1 MGSPRSFFRLPRGQH
16 VREHDVVN
24 PRDPAEGSREVL
36 VSEAWHIYATISSS
50 EQSIELAGLPN
61 LTISIQVEKTPE
73 SRIRMFS
80 INKNSSVAA
89 GAEVGV

>member
-1 MGSPRSFFRLPRGQH
+1 M
-16 VREHDVVN
+16 N
-24 PRDPAEGSREVL
+24 PRDPAEGSREEFL
-36 VSEAWHIYATISSS
+36 VSEAWHIHATTSSS
-50 EQSIELAGLPN
+50 EQSIELSGLPN

-89 GAEVGV
+89 GAEVGI